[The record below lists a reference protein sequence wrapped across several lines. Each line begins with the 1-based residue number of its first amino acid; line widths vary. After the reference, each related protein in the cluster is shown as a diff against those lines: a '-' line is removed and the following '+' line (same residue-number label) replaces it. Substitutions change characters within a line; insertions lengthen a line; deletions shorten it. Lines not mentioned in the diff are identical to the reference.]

1 MVCIRVVRF
10 SGEVMEIPLAL
21 PRDELVCTGY
31 VKMQVAKASLR
42 TPTACAVRLIG
53 TDAKEIGNS
62 EQLTWEC
69 LEQGVLQYAL
79 VDVMSMA
86 PRLLN
91 LDPFHL
97 IFPADP
103 KKLMDP
109 GLVIDLAYGI
119 FEKRGRDVD
128 VCKRFFSACTEAVMG
143 TSEEEANQVEPD
155 GCTMLTTML
164 ALWDELRR
172 RSLQSQSWDGSPSP
186 FGACALPAVR
196 MTTIGF
202 ATEKMQVQT
211 LEQTFQTVGGVLV
224 EATSRDPNALNLE
237 PFHVVFPADPKKL
250 MDPCLVINLAHGIF
264 KTRDRDVNAC
274 QQFFSAW
281 TKAVMGTSKAEANQV
296 ESDGCTLLTRMLVL
310 LKIVYEADDPSRHP
324 MPSGQGQ
331 CEFGDDF
338 FMPAQHAIVR
348 TMIRLVRKK
357 LHIQTVEK
365 TFHVSPNDEMIKL
378 LWTFVQD
385 KLSLPR
391 GTTTPNPPQSELG
404 KSRP

>member
-1 MVCIRVVRF
+1 M
-10 SGEVMEIPLAL
+10 AL
-21 PRDELVCTGY
+21 PRDEHVCAGY
-31 VKMQVAKASLR
+31 VKMHLAKASPR
-42 TPTACAVRLIG
+42 PPTACVVRLIG
-53 TDAKEIGNS
+53 TDAKEIGNT

-69 LEQGVLQYAL
+69 LEQGVLQHAL
-79 VDVMSMA
+79 VDVMSLA

-91 LDPFHL
+91 VDPFHL

-109 GLVIDLAYGI
+109 WLVIDLALDI

-128 VCKRFFSACTEAVMG
+128 VCQRFFSAWTEAVLG
-143 TSEEEANQVEPD
+143 TSKEEANQVEPD
-155 GCTMLTTML
+155 GCTWLTRML

-172 RSLQSQSWDGSPSP
+172 RIVQSQPWDGPPNP
-186 FGACALPAVR
+186 FGACALPAVH
-196 MTTIGF
+196 MTTIRF
-202 ATEKMQVQT
+202 VKDKMQVQT

-250 MDPCLVINLAHGIF
+250 MDPALVINLAHGIF
-264 KTRDRDVNAC
+264 KTRGRDVIAC

-281 TKAVMGTSKAEANQV
+281 TKAVMGTSKAGANQV
-296 ESDGCTLLTRMLVL
+296 ESDGRTLLTRMLVL
-310 LKIVYEADDPSRHP
+310 LKIVHEADEPSDHP
-324 MPSGQGQ
+324 RPS
-331 CEFGDDF
+331 EFGDDF
-338 FMPAQHAIVR
+338 LMPAQHAIVM
-348 TMIRLVRKK
+348 TMIWLVRKK

-365 TFHVSPNDEMIKL
+365 TFHVSPYDGMMKL

-391 GTTTPNPPQSELG
+391 GTKTSNPP
-404 KSRP
+404 K